1 MVERFVHIEEVLG
14 SSPSVTTTLSV
25 VPETLSVS
33 PRKGKNMIYLLIAF
47 INIIYGF
54 LLLHTITA
62 ETPGVMI
69 IVIVSVVLLIIGV
82 TGIVL
87 WLKTITHREEEKS
100 DQRESLKGW
109 LKLAITFDIILIVG
123 TIFRIM
129 VLQPYMVEGDSMKNS
144 FYDSETL
151 LVDKL
156 TYKFKVPQ
164 RGDVIIFDAP
174 KNPKDDYIKR
184 IIGLPGD
191 TVIINNNKVYV
202 NNSLISEPYLA
213 GDTITNTPNNNGYFK
228 TTLGSDEYFVMG
240 DNRSNSSDS
249 REWGAVPKSNIIG
262 RAWLIV
268 YPTDKIGVVHHIKI

>member
-1 MVERFVHIEEVLG
+1 
-14 SSPSVTTTLSV
+14 
-25 VPETLSVS
+25 
-33 PRKGKNMIYLLIAF
+33 MIYLLIAF

-54 LLLHTITA
+54 LLFNSLTSD
-62 ETPGVMI
+62 TPGYLIII
-69 IVIVSVVLLIIGV
+69 IVGSVLTILGLV
-82 TGIVL
+82 GIYL
-87 WLKTITHREEEKS
+87 WLKTITHRDEEKT
-100 DQRESLKGW
+100 DQKESLNGW
-109 LKLAITFDIILIVG
+109 LKLAITFDVILVVG

-144 FYDSETL
+144 FYNNETL

-156 TYKFKVPQ
+156 TYKFKEPQ

-191 TVIINNNKVYV
+191 TVIINDSKVYV
-202 NNSLISEPYLA
+202 NNNLIDETYLVN
-213 GDTITNTPNNNGYFK
+213 DTITNTPNNNSYFK
-228 TTLGSDEYFVMG
+228 VTLGSDEYFVMG

-249 REWGAVPKSNIIG
+249 REWGTVPKSNIIG